1 MRTFFKPNR
10 RYVRTPSAPSF
21 HYERLHSERIV
32 VDLTVESPVRK
43 RGRLVRNVVD
53 LTIDSP
59 ELSDAH
65 SSPVNPVLNDEPFPA
80 SPVLSDAQSPP
91 VNPVPNDQPSPVVP
105 LLNLVALPPDDH
117 VASIMASDD
126 SPASFCENVVDID
139 YIDVRVLVDRFRLL
153 LGTDFINLS
162 NPMLKK
168 VCKLLLFTSLSFPVD
183 LSYHST
189 NTLLILPIPLY
200 VDEVRSGE

>member
-21 HYERLHSERIV
+21 RYERLHSERIV

-105 LLNLVALPPDDH
+105 LLNLVALPHTP
-117 VASIMASDD
+117 
-126 SPASFCENVVDID
+126 
-139 YIDVRVLVDRFRLL
+139 
-153 LGTDFINLS
+153 
-162 NPMLKK
+162 
-168 VCKLLLFTSLSFPVD
+168 
-183 LSYHST
+183 
-189 NTLLILPIPLY
+189 
-200 VDEVRSGE
+200 